1 MWNPEENFL
10 LDPRRYIIS
19 AIKSRCMAYFNFYK
33 IFSDEPHG
41 SVLAICDMGCGI
53 SVSAI

>member
-1 MWNPEENFL
+1 M
-10 LDPRRYIIS
+10 RQ
-19 AIKSRCMAYFNFYK
+19 SRCMTYFNFYK

-53 SVSAI
+53 SVSVI